1 MSDPYT
7 TPGET
12 YEAPAAYT
20 EPSNVEILLQQIRKE
35 QETTRKFIIT
45 QLQKDAKTREETYG
59 PVRNLVKF
67 INLMLYLQLGG
78 IIVLL
83 LMFLLSLGAH

>member
-1 MSDPYT
+1 MNDPYT
-7 TPGET
+7 TPGEPD
-12 YEAPAAYT
+12 EAPAYT
-20 EPSNVEILLQQIRKE
+20 EPSNVEILLQQIRQE
-35 QETTRKFIIT
+35 QEITRKFIVA
-45 QLQKDAKTREETYG
+45 QMQKDAKTREETYG

-83 LMFLLSLGAH
+83 VMFLLSLGAH